1 MNSFTAICVELLVN
15 VELHGVLLRHVWLV
29 LDDDEVLVLSVVV
42 VSVLLLHVELLE
54 LVPGNHLVS
63 LGSLGGGEGCVSS
76 FLLLHSNLLS
86 LGSPSVYL
94 RTDLL
99 KVSVGVLN
107 VLEGSEGGVD
117 SVLLLHVELL
127 STVPVN

>member
-1 MNSFTAICVELLVN
+1 VVH
-15 VELHGVLLRHVWLV
+15 VGLLRFGVVV
-29 LDDDEVLVLSVVV
+29 LDVLDVLVLRVVV
-42 VSVLLLHVELLE
+42 VSVLLLYVELLE
-54 LVPGNHLVS
+54 LVPGKHLVS

-107 VLEGSEGGVD
+107 VLQGSEGGVD